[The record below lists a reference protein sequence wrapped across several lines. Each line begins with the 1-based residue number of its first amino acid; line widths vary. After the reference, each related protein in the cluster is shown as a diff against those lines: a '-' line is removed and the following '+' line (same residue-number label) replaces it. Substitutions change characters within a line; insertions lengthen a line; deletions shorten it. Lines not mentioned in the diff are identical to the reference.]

1 MPNKLYKK
9 NGVIKAVFYTSAL
22 VILLVGG
29 MTYKNISALT
39 KASDLVTHTYKIN
52 VELEQI
58 LSYLK
63 DAETGQR
70 GSIITNDPQYLV
82 PFYSG
87 RENINN
93 SFVELKELTKNSPT
107 QIDNLKAL
115 NKLIDL
121 RMACFQKSVK
131 FSSIRD
137 LENPIFKENFLA
149 GKNAMDAVRNK
160 VKEMID
166 LENKLL
172 KDQQDALQENLK
184 VTPIFLYLVLLM
196 ALILMYGAYSQI
208 ALNFKKIK
216 NSNHQLEV
224 FKQSANLSEIVSQ
237 HGNWIW
243 HIDNNSFSFSD
254 NMYRLLG
261 EEPQSFDASIEKFM
275 TFVHPKD
282 VKKLSE
288 EVKKMIENKD
298 LPYIY
303 YRVINKNGAI
313 KHLKAYGKLM
323 INNEGK
329 QQLLGTVADISDE
342 IKNLK
347 LLEERNL
354 ELMRNNK
361 ELQAFNYVA
370 SHDLQEPLRKIQT
383 FLSRLEDK
391 EIGNLS
397 KSSLNYIDRIKTSA
411 TRMRLLIDDLLQFSR
426 TNKAD
431 KVFEKIDIN
440 LLLESSKQDL
450 AEIISKQNVIITSN
464 KLPNIKVIPFQF
476 QQLLTN
482 LIGNAIKYKSIERAP
497 EIIINYGKVKAT
509 NEVKLKNIKGFYH
522 KITFTDN
529 GIGFD
534 NKYAKK
540 IFILFNRLHNK
551 DEYSGTGI
559 GLSICKKIVENHK
572 GFIFADGKP
581 EIGATFTIYLP
592 F

>member
-426 TNKAD
+426 TNKTD

-464 KLPNIKVIPFQF
+464 KLPNIKVIPFQI